1 MTTTAEAASPLPHE
15 EMPGRSQ
22 ASSSPSGGLT
32 RSGTYGGALKG
43 ANARGP
49 AEPDPRR
56 LLDDLT

>member
-43 ANARGP
+43 ATPVARQSRMHGVCSM
-49 AEPDPRR
+49 
-56 LLDDLT
+56 T